1 LQGLDSQKEGI
12 LPKLKSH
19 SGAKKRFKF
28 TSKGKIKHKRV
39 GARHRL
45 TKKGP
50 KRLRK
55 LRKLSTSIHRD
66 KRLIKKLL
74 PYE

>member
-1 LQGLDSQKEGI
+1 MA
-12 LPKLKSH
+12 KLKTH

-28 TSKGKIKHKRV
+28 SSKGKIKHKRV
-39 GARHRL
+39 GARHKL

-55 LRKLSTSIHRD
+55 LRKLSEVVHRD
-66 KRLIKKLL
+66 KRLVKKLL
-74 PYE
+74 PYA

>member
-1 LQGLDSQKEGI
+1 
-12 LPKLKSH
+12 LPKLKTH

-28 TSKGKIKHKRV
+28 TAKGKIKRKRV

-45 TKKGP
+45 TRKSP

-55 LRKLSTSIHRD
+55 LRKSGTSIDKD
-66 KRLIKKLL
+66 KRLVRKLL
-74 PYE
+74 PYV

>member
-1 LQGLDSQKEGI
+1 

-19 SGAKKRFKF
+19 SGAKKRFRF
-28 TSKGKIKHKRV
+28 TSKGKIKRKRV

-45 TKKGP
+45 TRKSP

-55 LRKLSTSIHRD
+55 LRKSNTSIHRD
-66 KRLIKKLL
+66 KRLVKKLL
-74 PYE
+74 PYA

>member
-1 LQGLDSQKEGI
+1 
-12 LPKLKSH
+12 LPKLKTH

-45 TKKGP
+45 TKKSS

-55 LRKLSTSIHRD
+55 LRKLSNSVHRD
-66 KRLIKKLL
+66 KRLVKKLL
-74 PYE
+74 PYA

>member
-1 LQGLDSQKEGI
+1 
-12 LPKLKSH
+12 LPKIKTH

-39 GARHRL
+39 GARHKL
-45 TKKGP
+45 TKKSP

-55 LRKLSTSIHRD
+55 LRKSSTSIHRD
-66 KRLIKKLL
+66 RRLVKKLL
-74 PYE
+74 PYA

>member
-1 LQGLDSQKEGI
+1 MA
-12 LPKLKSH
+12 KLKTH
-19 SGAKKRFKF
+19 SGAKKRFRF

-39 GARHRL
+39 GARHKL

-55 LRKLSTSIHRD
+55 LRKPSEVVHRD
-66 KRLIKKLL
+66 KRLVKKLL
-74 PYE
+74 PYA